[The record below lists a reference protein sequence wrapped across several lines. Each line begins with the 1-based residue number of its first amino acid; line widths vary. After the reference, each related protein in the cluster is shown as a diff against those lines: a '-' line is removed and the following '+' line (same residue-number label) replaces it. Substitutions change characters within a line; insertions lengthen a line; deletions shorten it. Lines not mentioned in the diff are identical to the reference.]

1 MVGDMVGQGV
11 CGNSLYFLLSF
22 PVNLKTNLVKREKV
36 TAS

>member
-1 MVGDMVGQGV
+1 MVGEVVGQGL